1 MLDGKKKV
9 IFIAG
14 LIFSLVLLILFVFS
28 SSQNISF
35 FTGKYIDE
43 NIPSAGNE
51 NEIVKNVFL
60 DEYIPKSQGQEE
72 IFFDKK
78 FYDNG
83 RYIINSLNEYSAEW
97 YPDNSPKRDLKK
109 LTIELQI
116 TDKETGKSFSIKG
129 TADIPKYYSGHFNFD
144 TSQENFVVFS
154 DLRPDFVWEYSE
166 DFSIVEVKK
175 GEEIIETENKLKTET
190 FVKEKKFDNYKKLDS
205 ENKGKIPKELFLD
218 PDISTCGT
226 LDQTGQIYTLT
237 QNVSSS
243 GTCFTITN
251 PNIVLDCQNYWI
263 TYSTGSGTPYY
274 GVYSN
279 GVNTTIKNCNI
290 YSANRTRGY
299 WYSAGIQLQGAH
311 NSTLI
316 NNYAN
321 TVSSQGIMLSGTNYS
336 NLILNRGVTS
346 YSQGIRLDISSYNY
360 LVNNTGV
367 SLVNEATG
375 FTWGARHNLAI
386 NHTAIG
392 NNERGIYF
400 SYDSNYNTLINPNS
414 TGKYAFQFSNSSHN
428 TIIDCVNAQGTSY
441 DVYHNDN
448 SIISINNTFLNCSY
462 DSEYLH
468 SSNSINR
475 KWHYRA
481 YVNYTNGNAAS
492 GVNVNAMNTTGH
504 TQFSAQTN
512 SSGLIPVQSVTEYVN
527 IGGNRTFYNNY
538 NITASKTGFVQD
550 THIFNFTI
558 TQNKVDDFF
567 TLDLSDSG
575 NPVITFEEPPT
586 PINRSRTSN
595 PVTIVANIS
604 DSSNTSSWIDLDR
617 TLVGYWAMDY
627 YNSTGI
633 YDNSS
638 WNNFGTFA
646 YGTGINGISAG
657 IRGNSLEFYGND
669 SRLNMNKLGSS
680 TRETFNTSGQLTFSA
695 WINPDVISWQG
706 IMGTN
711 TVRFHIVDPGR
722 IRSGIYN
729 ATAQYQFDSPNILS
743 AGQWQHVA
751 LTYNRSNGNASSYY
765 NGVLVGSRIILN
777 ANLTGNN
784 DYFNVGQNW
793 GDFFDGLIDEVMV
806 FNRTLSQSEIKA
818 LHSSQINKFNTS
830 TMNLENGQHNYTVY
844 AIDEYGNTAN
854 SGSRNFVIEEG
865 EIIPPVITFEEPPTP
880 SNSSTTNSEYVEI
893 VANIS
898 DVSDTSSWI
907 DLDRTLVGYW
917 AMDYANST
925 HVFDNSSYKNNATFN
940 GGLSISNITTGAR
953 GNGMEFVGDGGGL
966 GIKYS
971 SQYNITEG
979 ITLAIWMKRTTTYT
993 QTRDM
998 HLLSR
1003 YPAWHFYDA
1012 YNSGRIRGE
1021 IFIDGVSRGGLYT
1034 RVIPNDDNW
1043 YHIVYTYN
1051 SATGYARIYTN
1062 GVQDSSENL
1071 TGLSNYLIDE
1081 NTTADIRD
1089 MGWHN
1094 LGRGAILDEAM
1105 IFSRSLSQAEIKALY
1120 NSKVNKFNT
1129 TNLSYSDGK
1138 HNYTVYAI
1146 DEYGNTANSGER
1158 NFIISSGIDCG
1169 IISSPGIYTLT
1180 KNVSSIGTC
1189 FTVEVANVT
1198 IDCNGYWINYTG
1210 NDIGYYFGIQTN
1222 QFNTTVRN
1230 CNIYNYTAGIFF
1242 DRADNGTIEN
1252 NNITIYNNKTLPTTI
1267 IDYGL
1272 TPRASGILIH
1282 DSANYN
1288 TIVNNTAYSHY
1299 GRGIYINTASNNIIK
1314 NSNGSSYFNP
1324 GIQVYGGLGH
1334 EGSHNSIINSFGLS
1348 EESNGIRL
1356 GYYGYYDSII
1366 NSTAISNLDYA
1377 ILADYGEFIDVINSF
1392 ANSSSNTGIHF
1403 LGVQN
1408 GKIINSTGV
1417 SGYSQGI
1424 IIDYESNNN
1433 LISNSTGIGH
1443 HTGIQIGWNTFSPSS
1458 NNMLIDSKG
1467 IGEIAGIYLGGN
1479 NNTAIRNSATGDNEA
1494 YHLANLN
1501 NSRIMDCVYTNG
1513 GLRDIYYSDGLSR
1526 NNTLLN
1532 CSYDN
1537 EFFTGSS
1544 GEIIRKWYYQAYT
1557 NYSNGSAVA
1566 GANITAYNTTGN
1578 IQFTKQ
1584 TNSSGYI
1591 PRQEITEYVNRG
1603 GIRSYY
1609 NNYTINASKSGYIT
1623 DNNLFN
1629 FTMTRNKVDDFF
1641 TLFLSTCNYSS
1652 GNWLINCSE
1661 NCYIDSNY
1669 NIGKNN
1675 ISIIGVGTV
1684 TLSGNISNY
1693 NKLLIAGQ
1701 DSSNICTVRC
1711 INGGCFKF

>member
-205 ENKGKIPKELFLD
+205 ENKDKIPKELFLD

-251 PNIVLDCQNYWI
+251 PNIILDCQNYWI

-279 GVNTTIKNCNI
+279 EVNTTIKNCNI
-290 YSANRTRGY
+290 YSANRTIGY
-299 WYSAGIQLQGAH
+299 WYSAGIQLQNAH

-336 NLILNRGVTS
+336 NLIINRGVTS

-392 NNERGIYF
+392 NDERGIYF

-414 TGKYAFQFSNSSHN
+414 TGKYAFQFSNSSNN
-428 TIIDCVNAQGTSY
+428 TIIDCINAQGTSY

-448 SIISINNTFLNCSY
+448 SIISTNNTFLNCSY

-475 KWHYRA
+475 KWYYQA
-481 YVNYTNGNAAS
+481 YTNYSNGTAVAGANITAYNSSGNI
-492 GVNVNAMNTTGH
+492 
-504 TQFSAQTN
+504 QFAKQTN
-512 SSGLIPVQSVTEYVN
+512 SSGWIPRQEVTEYVN
-527 IGGNRTFYNNY
+527 RGGTRSYYNNY
-538 NITASKTGFVQD
+538 TINASKSGYVTDSNV
-550 THIFNFTI
+550 FNFT
-558 TQNKVDDFF
+558 TTKNKVNDVF
-567 TLDLSDSG
+567 TLQGQGLQCGTLDSE
-575 NPVITFEEPPT
+575 N
-586 PINRSRTSN
+586 
-595 PVTIVANIS
+595 TI
-604 DSSNTSSWIDLDR
+604 
-617 TLVGYWAMDY
+617 Y
-627 YNSTGI
+627 
-633 YDNSS
+633 
-638 WNNFGTFA
+638 
-646 YGTGINGISAG
+646 
-657 IRGNSLEFYGND
+657 
-669 SRLNMNKLGSS
+669 
-680 TRETFNTSGQLTFSA
+680 
-695 WINPDVISWQG
+695 
-706 IMGTN
+706 
-711 TVRFHIVDPGR
+711 
-722 IRSGIYN
+722 
-729 ATAQYQFDSPNILS
+729 ILS
-743 AGQWQHVA
+743 
-751 LTYNRSNGNASSYY
+751 S
-765 NGVLVGSRIILN
+765 
-777 ANLTGNN
+777 
-784 DYFNVGQNW
+784 
-793 GDFFDGLIDEVMV
+793 
-806 FNRTLSQSEIKA
+806 
-818 LHSSQINKFNTS
+818 
-830 TMNLENGQHNYTVY
+830 
-844 AIDEYGNTAN
+844 
-854 SGSRNFVIEEG
+854 
-865 EIIPPVITFEEPPTP
+865 
-880 SNSSTTNSEYVEI
+880 
-893 VANIS
+893 
-898 DVSDTSSWI
+898 
-907 DLDRTLVGYW
+907 
-917 AMDYANST
+917 
-925 HVFDNSSYKNNATFN
+925 
-940 GGLSISNITTGAR
+940 
-953 GNGMEFVGDGGGL
+953 
-966 GIKYS
+966 
-971 SQYNITEG
+971 
-979 ITLAIWMKRTTTYT
+979 
-993 QTRDM
+993 
-998 HLLSR
+998 
-1003 YPAWHFYDA
+1003 
-1012 YNSGRIRGE
+1012 
-1021 IFIDGVSRGGLYT
+1021 
-1034 RVIPNDDNW
+1034 
-1043 YHIVYTYN
+1043 
-1051 SATGYARIYTN
+1051 
-1062 GVQDSSENL
+1062 
-1071 TGLSNYLIDE
+1071 
-1081 NTTADIRD
+1081 
-1089 MGWHN
+1089 
-1094 LGRGAILDEAM
+1094 
-1105 IFSRSLSQAEIKALY
+1105 
-1120 NSKVNKFNT
+1120 
-1129 TNLSYSDGK
+1129 
-1138 HNYTVYAI
+1138 
-1146 DEYGNTANSGER
+1146 
-1158 NFIISSGIDCG
+1158 
-1169 IISSPGIYTLT
+1169 
-1180 KNVSSIGTC
+1180 NVSSNGTC
-1189 FTVEVANVT
+1189 FTVTQPNIT
-1198 IDCNGYWINYTG
+1198 LDCNGYWINYTG
-1210 NDIGYYFGIQTN
+1210 NDTGYYFGIETN

-1230 CNIYNYTAGIFF
+1230 CNIYNYTIGIFF
-1242 DRADNGTIEN
+1242 NGADNGTIEN
-1252 NNITIYNNKTLPTTI
+1252 NNIILYNNKTLPTTV

-1288 TIVNNTAYSHY
+1288 TIVNNTAYSRY

-1403 LGVQN
+1403 LGIQN

-1443 HTGIQIGWNTFSPSS
+1443 HTGIEIGWNTFSPSS
-1458 NNMLIDSKG
+1458 NNTLIDSKG
-1467 IGEIAGIYLGGN
+1467 TGGISGIRLGGI
-1479 NNTAIRNSATGDNEA
+1479 NNTAIRNSAKGDNEA
-1494 YHLANLN
+1494 YYLANLN
-1501 NSRIMDCVYTNG
+1501 NSRIIDCVYTNG
-1513 GLRDIYYSDGLSR
+1513 GLQDIYYSDGLSR
-1526 NNTLLN
+1526 NNTFLN
-1532 CSYDN
+1532 CSYDD

-1544 GEIIRKWYYQAYT
+1544 GELIRKWYYQAYT
-1557 NYSNGSAVA
+1557 NYSNGTAVA
-1566 GANITAYNTTGN
+1566 GANITAYNSSGN
-1578 IQFTKQ
+1578 IQFAKQ
-1584 TNSSGYI
+1584 TNSSGWI
-1591 PRQEITEYVNRG
+1591 PRQEVTEYVNRG
-1603 GIRSYY
+1603 GTRSYY
-1609 NNYTINASKSGYIT
+1609 NNYTINASKSGYVT

-1629 FTMTRNKVDDFF
+1629 FTITQNKVDDFF

-1701 DSSNICTVRC
+1701 NSSNICTVRC